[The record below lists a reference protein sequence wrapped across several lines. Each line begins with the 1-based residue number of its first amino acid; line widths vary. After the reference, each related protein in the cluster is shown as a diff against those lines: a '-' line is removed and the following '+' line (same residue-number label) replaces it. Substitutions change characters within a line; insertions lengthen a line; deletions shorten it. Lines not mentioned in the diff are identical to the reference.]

1 MPSKLRIG
9 LLAPLVGYHL
19 RRASGAFS
27 ADFADALTDTG
38 IRQPLFAILAV
49 VDANPGIKQGV
60 VGNIL
65 GIKRAN
71 MVSLINE
78 LTERGLVERLVA
90 PEDRRA
96 FSLMLTGDGRAMLME
111 CARRI
116 EAHEARMLAG
126 FSEGEREM
134 LLGLLRRVARKA

>member
-1 MPSKLRIG
+1 MPSKLKTG

-19 RRASGAFS
+19 RRASSAFS
-27 ADFADALTDTG
+27 ADFSEALAGTG

-49 VDANPGIKQGV
+49 VEANPGIAQGA

-71 MVSLINE
+71 MVSLVNE
-78 LTERGLVERLVA
+78 LTDRALIDRLVA

-96 FSLMLTGDGRAMLME
+96 FSLMLTEAGRQLLLE

-116 EAHEARMLAG
+116 EQHEAKMLSDFAAD
-126 FSEGEREM
+126 ERE
-134 LLGLLRRVARKA
+134 LLLKFLARIERKA

>member
-1 MPSKLRIG
+1 MPSKLKTG
-9 LLAPLVGYHL
+9 LLTPLVGYHL

-27 ADFADALTDTG
+27 TDFASALSDTG

-49 VDANPGIKQGV
+49 VDANPGINQGV

-96 FSLMLTGDGRAMLME
+96 FSLMLTGEGREMLME

-116 EAHEARMLAG
+116 EAHEARMLSD
-126 FSEGEREM
+126 FSEDERET
-134 LLGLLRRVARKA
+134 LLGLLRRIARKA